1 MSRSDRKRKWFA
13 KHSMEL
19 TSPLV
24 STTSYEALGVEHS
37 DFEELELSTAV
48 QTQLQ
53 QECNPFEPPETPRQ
67 QLDRI
72 GEMIKS
78 NVDAHR
84 SNGLPLLKA
93 LQESTFLYRAGR
105 RYTATAMLVTDGI
118 RFWTSDLNFNGM
130 YTEEISLPLLQ
141 DQPVWRPLIGS
152 ESGWRLA

>member
-13 KHSMEL
+13 KHSTEL
-19 TSPLV
+19 MSPLV
-24 STTSYEALGVEHS
+24 STTSYAALGVEHS

-48 QTQLQ
+48 QSQAHPILDK
-53 QECNPFEPPETPRQ
+53 EGNPLWEP
-67 QLDRI
+67 
-72 GEMIKS
+72 GGM
-78 NVDAHR
+78 
-84 SNGLPLLKA
+84 PLLKA

-141 DQPVWRPLIGS
+141 DQPVWRPVIGS